1 MDQSKLEKLV
11 AELIRRVDSLETQL
25 GKNNQESFVGEEQV
39 EIPYWPEEGKN
50 VKLPERKKEILV
62 MTHILVKVK

>member
-11 AELIRRVDSLETQL
+11 AELIRKVDSLETQL

-39 EIPYWPEEGKN
+39 EIPY
-50 VKLPERKKEILV
+50 
-62 MTHILVKVK
+62 

>member
-11 AELIRRVDSLETQL
+11 AELIRKVDSLETQL

-50 VKLPERKKEILV
+50 VKLP
-62 MTHILVKVK
+62 